1 MIPMTN
7 DGLNRLHRIV
17 GHLMAAATEIDELG
31 PNAADWGIVSIDLAS
46 RQGVTMFKLRDCCD
60 ELNRIEQD
68 ERRRAEE
75 WDRLHGIS

>member
-7 DGLNRLHRIV
+7 DGLGRLHRIAA
-17 GHLMAAATEIDELG
+17 HLMAAASEIDELG
-31 PNAADWGIVSIDLAS
+31 PNALDWNIASQLLGS
-46 RQGVTMFKLRDCCD
+46 RQGVTLFRLRDCCD

-68 ERRRAEE
+68 ECRRAEE